1 MPLVLIE
8 AQASGLSC
16 ICADTF
22 SHEVDFGIGTLTW
35 LPIDADA
42 ARWADAI
49 EKAVTVGRASRT
61 AVAEAVD
68 RGGFDSRCFAGRLC
82 RLYETACG
90 GAVK

>member
-35 LPIDADA
+35 LPVDADA
-42 ARWADAI
+42 ACWADAI

-61 AVAEAVD
+61 AVAAAVD
-68 RGGFDSRCFAGRLC
+68 RGGFDSRCFAARLC